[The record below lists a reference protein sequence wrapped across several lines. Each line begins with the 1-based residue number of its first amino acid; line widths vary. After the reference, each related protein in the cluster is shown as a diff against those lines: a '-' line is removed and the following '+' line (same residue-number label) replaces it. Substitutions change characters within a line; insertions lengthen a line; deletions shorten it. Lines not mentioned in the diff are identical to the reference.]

1 MRIDSL
7 AICLCMFCVSVCC
20 LYMYNMVVKSW
31 LAPGCMG
38 GAPNRRC
45 TSNRVYLLLV
55 AQWPRPVFQLVT
67 CGLNEHLRLLCN
79 GRRITFSA
87 SPISA
92 TVALADNQIGVACP

>member
-1 MRIDSL
+1 MYVL
-7 AICLCMFCVSVCC
+7 CLCMLLIHVQYGCQI
-20 LYMYNMVVKSW
+20 
-31 LAPGCMG
+31 LASSRMHG